1 MANDLSAAEASAFAE
16 MFPDVMSAGAFLASV
31 GLPRKSQPAWMTGT
45 SAEDWWAEVARLLE
59 AGKVDDGR
67 RRLLAAA
74 EKCYPAHPLF
84 GGSGAG
90 RQAVWVSSWERL
102 RASRPLPAMFVPRDR
117 VLDQAVALLAVEGA
131 GAVGLVGAGG
141 TGKST
146 LARAVLHDGR
156 IGQRFTGGA
165 VWVEV
170 NPGADVREVQG
181 RVLAAF
187 GDSRPVTEVREGR
200 ERLRDLL
207 AGTRRLVVLDDVW
220 EAEVAEAFP
229 QVTGMRL
236 LVTSRSARLLHMDA
250 PICPV
255 GTVEETTARRL
266 LAAYSRCAVEML
278 PPAATGILAHCA
290 GLAVALAV
298 AGSLVGELWEWE
310 EVAEAFDAA
319 DLAGL
324 TARFPD
330 YPYPNLLVVL
340 ATSVRLLPEGAAA
353 RFQELAVFKGHGPVP
368 VAVVVGLWQTC
379 GGMSPAAARAL
390 LRQLDGVSLIQVD
403 RQTRTV
409 TAHDLLFDFARAELG
424 VEAFTAAH
432 GRVAGWL
439 LDRWGGLTHGLP
451 GLHGAAGFDE
461 VDRYS
466 LAWLVAHLLAADEP
480 DRVDLLLATE
490 RLTAGGRVESVWC
503 TAHED
508 QGGTASYL
516 AQVRAAW
523 DDARTRY
530 PAGDPRSF
538 ARQAGYALL
547 IGSITSMAAN
557 IPPALLVRLVET
569 GTWPTARALAYAQAI
584 PQPVTCAQ
592 ALGGLAP
599 HLPAEVRG
607 PVLVQAL
614 AAATAIDSPY
624 DRAAALSG
632 LAPHL
637 SADLL
642 AQALAAAPAI
652 DRPSARA
659 LALSGLA
666 PHLPAEVRG
675 PVLVQALAAAT
686 AIDWPSALAW
696 ALRGLAPHL
705 PADLL
710 AQALAAAIAIDS
722 PGDRAWAL
730 RGLAPHLPADLLAQ
744 ALAAAIAIDR
754 SGDRAWALSGL
765 APHLPAD
772 LLTQVLAAATAIDRP
787 DDRAWALSGLAPHLP
802 TDLLTQVLAAAT
814 AIDRPSARA
823 LALSGLAPHLPAEV
837 RGPVLVQALAAAT
850 AIDRASARAS
860 ALRELAPHLPTEVR
874 APVLVQA
881 LAAATAIDRPGDRAA
896 ALRGLAPHLPADLLA
911 QALAAAT
918 AIDSPYDRASA
929 LRGLAPHLPADARG
943 PVLVQALAAA
953 AAIDSPSALASAL
966 SALAPHLPADLLTQA
981 LAAATAI
988 DRPDDQAS
996 ALSALAPHLPADARA
1011 PVLAQAVAAAA
1022 AIDSPDDRASALR
1035 GLAPH
1040 LPAEVRGP
1048 VLVQALAAAAAIDS
1062 PSALALALSALAPHL
1077 PADLLTQALAAAAA
1091 IDSPYDRAAALSA
1104 LAPHL
1109 PADLLTPALAA
1120 ATTID
1125 RPDDRASALRG
1136 LAPHL
1141 PADLL
1146 TPALAAATTIDSP
1159 GDRASALSAL
1169 APHLPADARG
1179 PVLAQALEAASVSGR
1194 TTVISTISA
1203 ALRDQLATAEA
1214 IGALVVSAIL
1224 RIQRW
1229 WR

>member
-881 LAAATAIDRPGDRAA
+881 LAAATAIDSPDDRASALRGLAPHLPADLLTQALAAATAIDRPDDRAAALRGLAPHLPADLLTQALAAATAIDRPDDRAAALSALAPHLPADLLTQALAAATTIDRPDDLASALRGLAPHLPAEVRGPVLVQALAAAAAIDSPSALASALRELAPHLPADLLAQALAAATTIDSPGDRAWALRRLAPHLPADLLTQALAAATAIDRPDDRASALRELAPHLPTEVRAPVLVQALAAATAIDRPGDRAA

-953 AAIDSPSALASAL
+953 AA
-966 SALAPHLPADLLTQA
+966 
-981 LAAATAI
+981 
-988 DRPDDQAS
+988 
-996 ALSALAPHLPADARA
+996 
-1011 PVLAQAVAAAA
+1011 
-1022 AIDSPDDRASALR
+1022 
-1035 GLAPH
+1035 
-1040 LPAEVRGP
+1040 
-1048 VLVQALAAAAAIDS
+1048 
-1062 PSALALALSALAPHL
+1062 
-1077 PADLLTQALAAAAA
+1077 
-1091 IDSPYDRAAALSA
+1091 
-1104 LAPHL
+1104 
-1109 PADLLTPALAA
+1109 
-1120 ATTID
+1120 
-1125 RPDDRASALRG
+1125 
-1136 LAPHL
+1136 
-1141 PADLL
+1141 
-1146 TPALAAATTIDSP
+1146 
-1159 GDRASALSAL
+1159 
-1169 APHLPADARG
+1169 
-1179 PVLAQALEAASVSGR
+1179 
-1194 TTVISTISA
+1194 
-1203 ALRDQLATAEA
+1203 
-1214 IGALVVSAIL
+1214 
-1224 RIQRW
+1224 
-1229 WR
+1229 